1 MIMSWVFMGWGMW
14 PGRGR
19 DPGLQA
25 PAINIGDNGPV
36 SQESREQ
43 DKYFENQATKTNVTN
58 LVAARE
64 IHSVEIFV
72 FHSYTNRQ
80 RVNECAELPFVLQYY
95 IFDLWL
101 IQTKS

>member
-1 MIMSWVFMGWGMW
+1 MTDYDHELSVHGAGNVTRER
-14 PGRGR
+14 PG
-19 DPGLQA
+19 PA

-95 IFDLWL
+95 IFDL
-101 IQTKS
+101 

>member
-1 MIMSWVFMGWGMW
+1 MTDNDHELSVHGVGDVTRER
-14 PGRGR
+14 PG
-19 DPGLQA
+19 PGTIQA
-25 PAINIGDNGPV
+25 SAINIRDNGPV

-80 RVNECAELPFVLQYY
+80 KVNECAELPFVLQYY
-95 IFDLWL
+95 IFDL
-101 IQTKS
+101 